1 MKIASIIISFIVIAT
16 SHPICAMNNGDVN
29 KDKNYPSKN
38 YPELPTTQN
47 EITCEYDNG
56 YLVISFEH
64 ESGRTHLSLSKVSDN
79 SIINEIEISSTCQ
92 FVHYIGQIDE
102 PIMVNITTATSS
114 HSEIIY

>member
-1 MKIASIIISFIVIAT
+1 MNMKLLSLVLIFNFTIINGYAN
-16 SHPICAMNNGDVN
+16 PNNKN
-29 KDKNYPSKN
+29 KDEPTRL
-38 YPELPTTQN
+38 ELPTTQN

-102 PIMVNITTATSS
+102 PIMVNITTPTSS

>member
-1 MKIASIIISFIVIAT
+1 MKLLSLVLIFNFTIINGYAN
-16 SHPICAMNNGDVN
+16 PNNKN
-29 KDKNYPSKN
+29 KDEPTRL
-38 YPELPTTQN
+38 ELPTTQN

-102 PIMVNITTATSS
+102 PIMVNITTPTSS